1 MLWRVKVKIL
11 KEVLILFMVTAI
23 LTTTL
28 IGSAQTNASIRSNI
42 TREQPVKVA
51 VLLYKSDDVYISN
64 ISKSLEDIQKANQGK
79 VDFTFFDAKGNQAT
93 QNEIIDSVLRD
104 DFNLILANFVD
115 INASEVESFIDNA
128 NKKNIPVI
136 LFPIAPSII
145 DFIKFDTK
153 AVVIATDIEQS
164 GILQGTILVDAW
176 NTNKEAIDKNKDNIL
191 QYVMLTGPSNDTSA
205 IARTKYSVSTINSAG
220 IKTEELAS
228 QVSNWDKQLAQSAIE
243 SLFLRYAGKIEAI
256 LANSDPMAIGAV
268 EALQKYGYNTGDK
281 TKTIPVVGIDGIP
294 EAKDLIKKGFMAGTV
309 VQKPSDM
316 AQAIYSVGM
325 NLADNKAPLDGT
337 DYKFDET
344 GVVIKIPYYEYIK

>member
-1 MLWRVKVKIL
+1 MKIL
-11 KEVLILFMVTAI
+11 KEVLILFMVTVI

-28 IGSAQTNASIRSNI
+28 VGSAQTNVSISSNI
-42 TREQPVKVA
+42 TREQPVKVG

-64 ISKSLEDIQKANQGK
+64 IRKSLEAIQKANQGK
-79 VDFTFFDAKGNQAT
+79 VEFTFFDAKGNQAI

-104 DFNLILANFVD
+104 NFNLILANFVD
-115 INASEVESFIDNA
+115 INTSTVESFIDTA

-153 AVVIATDIEQS
+153 AVVIATDVEQS
-164 GILQGTILVDAW
+164 GILQGKILVDAW
-176 NTNKEAIDKNKDNIL
+176 NTNKEAIDKNRDNIL
-191 QYVMLTGPSNDTSA
+191 QYVMLTGPRNDTAA

-220 IKTEELAS
+220 IKTEELVS

-243 SLFLRYAGKIEAI
+243 SLFLRYGGKIEAI

-294 EAKDLIKKGFMAGTV
+294 EAQDLIKKGFMEGTV

-325 NLADNKAPLDGT
+325 NLANNKDPLDGT